1 MAKQKPRSKTGG
13 ATRFVPMAS
22 FSHLIGFKVVKWE
35 RDYAELE
42 LKVGERHI
50 NRGGFV
56 HGGVLMTLLDAACG
70 YAGTYHAPDEPPR
83 LGHSVSITTSFIS
96 NLSKGTIRT
105 IGRKTGGGTR
115 LFFATSEVLGPDG
128 QKLAEAQCVFRYRSS
143 EAAEAAVTRA
153 QRAKR
158 RANTKQ

>member
-1 MAKQKPRSKTGG
+1 MAKKKAG
-13 ATRFVPMAS
+13 ASQFVPMAA
-22 FSHLIGFKVVKWE
+22 FARTIGFKVVRWE
-35 RDYAELE
+35 RDLAELE
-42 LKVGERHI
+42 LKVGPQHI

-96 NLSKGTIRT
+96 NVSKGTIRT
-105 IGRKTGGGTR
+105 IGRKTSGGTR

-128 QKLAEAQCVFRYRSS
+128 QLMAQAQCVFRYRSA
-143 EAAEAAVTRA
+143 EAAEEAVKRA
-153 QRAKR
+153 RRAKPPSR
-158 RANTKQ
+158 PKR